1 MWHTSHVLRVLSYW
15 AFSLGS
21 AASNS
26 SCNII
31 RPKENSLWD
40 TRVFMMQMH
49 LEISFFLGY
58 KKSIEKSKCCY
69 CSSLTSNTYIQNSD
83 PIWIQW
89 TGDLEEGK
97 WMKLV
102 LALELW
108 QGGTADLPDK
118 SQGCEWFSIQFHFI
132 FFIDLRQREKRMKND
147 IWIFYFSHVRLT
159 MVGENE
165 IISFDKEE
173 IITFHP
179 NTVVSFH
186 VSLSQTYLDF

>member
-1 MWHTSHVLRVLSYW
+1 MFLKKKGGWGRWWRGGWLWERGKKKSGNQDHVERPKRAISLPFSARSLVWHTSHVLRVLSSW

-21 AASNS
+21 AASNLS
-26 SCNII
+26 RNII

-49 LEISFFLGY
+49 LEISVFLGY

-118 SQGCEWFSIQFHFI
+118 SQGCEWFSIHFHFI
-132 FFIDLRQREKRMKND
+132 FL
-147 IWIFYFSHVRLT
+147 LT
-159 MVGENE
+159 
-165 IISFDKEE
+165 
-173 IITFHP
+173 
-179 NTVVSFH
+179 
-186 VSLSQTYLDF
+186 